1 MDSRLSLTT
10 GVDIP
15 IPECQIIIHQP
26 SIEEISFLG
35 EEDFFIG
42 VQALTLHKNMFIEDK
57 TVLEQVSNFQVF
69 MTVMNDKSTIDK
81 RQKVESVLQLMG
93 LGNAAFTPR
102 SLILTDNDSQ
112 THIIDDQNF
121 EALQKVIRLIVCAN
135 NGPMDQQAF
144 NPANDAAREIANKL
158 MRGRQRVAAQ
168 KENTTSSV
176 FSRYLSILTI
186 ALHIPIQTLTKL
198 TIFQLYDLMERYSLF
213 MSWDLDIRTRLA
225 GGKPESHPDDWMKSI
240 H

>member
-1 MDSRLSLTT
+1 MDSRLSLIT

-15 IPECQIIIHQP
+15 VPECQIVVHQP

-35 EEDFFIG
+35 EEDFFVG
-42 VQALTLHKNMFIEDK
+42 VQTLTLNKTMFIEDK
-57 TVLEQVSNFQVF
+57 NVLDQISNFQVF

-81 RQKVESVLQLMG
+81 KQKVESVLQLMG
-93 LGNAAFTPR
+93 LGNVAFTPR

-112 THIIDDQNF
+112 THIVDDQNF
-121 EALQKVIRLIVCAN
+121 EFFQNIIKLIVCAS
-135 NGPMDQQAF
+135 NGPMDQQSF
-144 NPANDAAREIANKL
+144 NPANDAAREIAKKL

-186 ALHIPIQTLTKL
+186 GLHIPLQTLTKL
-198 TIFQLYDLMERYSLF
+198 TIYQLYDLMERYSLF

-225 GGKPESHPDDWMKSI
+225 GGKPDSHPDDWMKSI